1 MSTIIDRLA
10 RLSAVAGLVAGS
22 WTLIMIALPFV
33 GPSGRQ
39 VAVVGEPGDA
49 VRAILAA
56 GGSIVEVRGRAVLAR
71 SDRPGFAAALY
82 RQGAGLVLEGRIA
95 AGCFSPGEPG
105 NAVRSAR
112 ATCC

>member
-1 MSTIIDRLA
+1 MPTIIERLFRA
-10 RLSAVAGLVAGS
+10 SAIAGLVAGS
-22 WTLIMIALPFV
+22 WTLVMIALPFV

-56 GGSIVEVRGRAVLAR
+56 GGSVVEVRGGAVLAR

-82 RQGAGLVLEGRIA
+82 REGASLVLEGRIA
-95 AGCFSPGEPG
+95 GGCFTP
-105 NAVRSAR
+105 AAAAAR
-112 ATCC
+112 

>member
-10 RLSAVAGLVAGS
+10 RASAIAGLVAGG
-22 WTLIMIALPFV
+22 WALVMIALPLV

-56 GGSIVEVRGRAVLAR
+56 GGSVIEVRGRAVLAR
-71 SDRPGFAAALY
+71 SDAPGFAAALY
-82 RQGAGLVLEGRIA
+82 RQGAGLVLEGRVA
-95 AGCFSPGEPG
+95 AGCFSLAE
-105 NAVRSAR
+105 R
-112 ATCC
+112 